1 MHAAIPAAASPA
13 AYARGDDRHVF
24 HRGTDTFLRE
34 WWSPG
39 SGGWQR
45 GDLDA
50 AAQGIPAAGDPTA
63 YTVAGE
69 QRVVFRGTDGLLH
82 ELCWAASRGWFV
94 GEL

>member
-1 MHAAIPAAASPA
+1 MHE
-13 AYARGDDRHVF
+13 
-24 HRGTDTFLRE
+24 L

-39 SGGWQR
+39 SGGWRR